1 MSKVKPANG
10 NAPVQSPPRVA
21 PVVVTLV
28 LDPESGNLAITPVYK
43 ISADG
48 LILVLQNALRQ
59 VTAFAAVQSAQR
71 QNAERAPQ
79 GEPKGEG

>member
-1 MSKVKPANG
+1 MGKVKPVSVKTPGQA
-10 NAPVQSPPRVA
+10 PPRVA

-28 LDPESGNLAITPVYK
+28 FDPESGQLAITPVFELT
-43 ISADG
+43 G
-48 LILVLQNALRQ
+48 EQLIRVLQDALRQ